1 MTGIAMYR
9 YAPPIGLAAAAT
21 VDLLLLM
28 QALIRVDE
36 LHVQDPVLSP
46 PIEFVP
52 VIEERPPEVPP
63 RTPPPPLP
71 ELPPEVVFTEPTVTG
86 TGDSIWTGPRQ
97 VVPPSVSP
105 TRVGTSMIT
114 PIVEPAPIYPR
125 RCAARGLEGY
135 VLVRYDVNEIGAPM
149 NVEVVDAQPPGCFER
164 AAVSSVARYRYR
176 PAVSNGE
183 PMVMRGMQKQITFRL
198 DG

>member
-21 VDLLLLM
+21 VGLLLLM

-105 TRVGTSMIT
+105 MRVGTSMIT

>member
-21 VDLLLLM
+21 VGLLLLM
-28 QALIRVDE
+28 QVLIRVDE